1 MPILLRTMRGS
12 FPSTTLRSPYRVSPK
27 IQRERPSGNGMEYA
41 PSAPHQESLKGKLG
55 VQSILDLSCAWSRTA
70 QESRN
75 NAMTM
80 PICVTHR
87 LLKPSPNICH
97 TLPST
102 HLQVSVAHVAAARA
116 RDHECERRPK
126 TPQRDVKV
134 GFQRSGWES
143 WARRRTTPNSPWC
156 KSGFGE
162 RKRIWDAQG

>member
-102 HLQVSVAHVAAARA
+102 HLQVSVAHVAWSRTA
-116 RDHECERRPK
+116 
-126 TPQRDVKV
+126 Q
-134 GFQRSGWES
+134 ES
-143 WARRRTTPNSPWC
+143 RNNAMTMPICVTHRHCHCIVSA
-156 KSGFGE
+156 FL
-162 RKRIWDAQG
+162 